1 MQNNPTTL
9 YNSQLDQA
17 CEIISAL
24 DYFGGKIANLG
35 DPAKIF
41 VDTEFVIDN
50 KHFNILGMLDTG
62 NTFLNCI
69 DFETCKKLGFS
80 QTDLIPSHKKAVKQA
95 GKGSVIQI
103 LGLLP
108 GKQNNGFKFK
118 NLNKLF
124 PIQDI
129 YVLQGLEQD
138 FNISLKF
145 LYNNKFDISLS
156 RSLLIYKENQREE
169 THIPL
174 ISTSEAESVM
184 CAVISPT
191 VPLQGIKM
199 APHETIVVGANKNF
213 KGSSFT
219 PRQISFTSKDPTAFS
234 SKTWQI
240 SELKQFDSEVPK
252 YEIQN
257 LSLVPK
263 TIYRNFNLGSICQIL
278 KRPNHISHL
287 PKEEQ
292 AHRIKTIS
300 TSTKID
306 PQFTTNYLQQ
316 LIDVIIDYSDVISW
330 DGSPGETTLGETQI
344 HTGQATPVFCP
355 PRRMS
360 PDVAAIVEKQLNK
373 WLEQGIIVRACNKG
387 SRWNAR
393 LIVVPK
399 RKISGCPQEYRLC
412 CDLRHLNKLCI
423 IDAAPFSPLTMQE
436 TFHMLGGAKVFSILD
451 LTQAFAAIPIRKD
464 HQYKTA
470 FIFQGQVFY
479 YAKTCFGLASAPA
492 ALGKVLAKALANVPR
507 TFCIWY
513 MDDIII
519 YSKSPSAHL
528 KHITIV
534 LKSIL
539 KSGLKLRLDKCD
551 WYRTSLT
558 FLGHLITTEGYG
570 VIESY
575 TSAIRQWPMVKSKYD
590 TQAFLGSTQY
600 YASFVQDYAM
610 LAKPLYAIL
619 KKQGKDKD
627 IQKFEPEEAKL
638 IWQAMQNLKKALT
651 TTPILAFADF
661 QPGASEFILDTDFS
675 QLHYTIGAVLSQEQP
690 PGSGKERVIAYA
702 AKMLRPSQHS
712 YSSYKGEMYA
722 VIYFLEKFKYFLQLR
737 HFCLRCDCESLKWLR
752 SQHDHPTGMIL
763 KWIQTLA
770 RNNFSV
776 VHRPRKEH
784 SNADSLSRCP
794 TTEVVSESDDEAA
807 LATIETST
815 KAKPNLLNCP
825 YCNQI
830 ATNQQYLDFHIAETH
845 SFRRKLAYS
854 DWKKMRNSQ
863 EISLQAAYTANP
875 MVTDE
880 KAMPAMLVTPFTA
893 KSNNDNSI
901 TYSND
906 QWAEFQRA
914 DPPLKLAMDV
924 LDKKPIAE
932 PLGKA
937 AQSFIADGILED
949 GILKFVTYEY
959 GEDNPRHLA
968 VVPFALQIPVLMY
981 FHQAFGC
988 AGPLVTIAK
997 AKEFVFFKGMHN
1009 VFQAM
1014 KLRCMPCQKRSKP
1027 PLVNKFQLISH
1038 TYVEP
1043 WFCVAIDHVGPFT
1056 PEIDGNNY
1064 LLTLKDLFSGWVEI
1078 FPVPSTKSSITI
1090 QKLSTEIFARYGV
1103 PQIIL
1108 ADNHS
1113 SFISTEFTEFCE
1125 SLGIFI
1131 KHPTA
1136 TNARANFVERIHSDL
1151 KKKINSKLRLEEEN
1165 QPHRFT
1171 CQLCNKPFTS
1181 KAKLSSHLNTHDVT
1195 TISEAINSPA
1205 PEIIKQI
1212 KLEMGDKRHTDW
1224 VATLPQVLWAMRI
1237 AVSESRGASPFQIIF
1252 GKNPCT
1258 SLHLLYNTQINEAK
1272 FSKTPDYL
1280 MARSRRNEIAEAFVK
1295 KHLSA
1300 HILKHRKF
1308 YQQYVKTFEKGD
1320 LVYLFTPVLH
1330 KDISDKL
1337 DTPWTG
1343 PWEVLERLA
1352 STTYKVGPI
1361 PGKFTGYYKTMVI
1374 QVDRIKKYLE
1384 GEPTVTPPLN
1394 FKQVVKW
1401 LENKPKV
1408 PQFQHS
1414 EKEVENMATD
1424 DPEIPEIQTQPDLLS
1439 LPWKSTQEDTTPMY
1453 PPLPEGTDPASIPF
1467 QEPTTVAKKLKKK
1480 LAKRFS
1486 ELPTPRV
1493 TRATTK
1499 ATTARDSLVTGSIAT
1514 VDNISNHDSGIATY
1528 FIDEITHDDTY
1539 HYDNFM
1545 YER

>member
-1 MQNNPTTL
+1 
-9 YNSQLDQA
+9 
-17 CEIISAL
+17 
-24 DYFGGKIANLG
+24 
-35 DPAKIF
+35 
-41 VDTEFVIDN
+41 
-50 KHFNILGMLDTG
+50 MLDTG

-69 DFETCKKLGFS
+69 DLETCKKLGFS

-103 LGLLP
+103 LGVLP
-108 GKQNNGFKFK
+108 YNQDDGFKFK

-124 PIQDI
+124 PLQDI
-129 YVLQGLEQD
+129 YVLEGLEHN

-156 RSLLIYKENQREE
+156 RSLLIYKPNQQNE

-174 ISTSEAESVM
+174 ISTSEAESILCV
-184 CAVISPT
+184 VISPT
-191 VPLQGIKM
+191 VPLQGIKI
-199 APHETIVVGANKNF
+199 APHETIVVKANKNF
-213 KGSSFT
+213 KGSTFT
-219 PRQISFTSKDPTAFS
+219 PRQISFATKDPTTFS
-234 SKTWQI
+234 SIAWQI
-240 SELKQFDSEVPK
+240 SEIKSLNLEIPR
-252 YEIQN
+252 YRIQN

-263 TIYRNFNLGSICQIL
+263 TIFRNFNLGSICQIL
-278 KRPNHISHL
+278 KRPDHISHL

-292 AHRIKTIS
+292 VHRIKTI
-300 TSTKID
+300 TTNTKID
-306 PQFTTNYLQQ
+306 QKFTNDYLQQ
-316 LIDVIIDYSDVISW
+316 LIDIIIDYSDVISW

-360 PDVAAIVEKQLNK
+360 PDVAAIVEKQLTK
-373 WLEQGIIVRACNKG
+373 WLDQGIIVRACNTG

-393 LIVVPK
+393 LLIVPK
-399 RKISGCPQEYRLC
+399 RKIQGCPQEYRLC

-423 IDAAPFSPLTMQE
+423 IDAAPFSPLSMQE
-436 TFHMLGGAKVFSILD
+436 TFHMLGGAKLFSVLD
-451 LTQAFAAIPIRKD
+451 LTQAFAAIPIRKE

-492 ALGKVLAKALANVPR
+492 ALGKVLAKALANVPK

-519 YSKSPSAHL
+519 YSKDPASHL

-534 LKSIL
+534 LKAIL
-539 KSGLKLRLDKCD
+539 ASGLKLRLDKCD
-551 WYRTSLT
+551 WFQTALR
-558 FLGHLITTEGYG
+558 FLGHLITTEGYSI
-570 VIESY
+570 IESY
-575 TSAIRQWPMVKSKYD
+575 TSAIRKWPMVTSKYD
-590 TQAFLGSTQY
+590 TQAFLGSTNY
-600 YASFVQDYAM
+600 YAPFIENYAA

-627 IQKFEPEEAKL
+627 KQKFEPEEAKL
-638 IWQAMQNLKKALT
+638 IWQAMANLKKALT
-651 TTPILAFADF
+651 TTPVLAFADF

-690 PGSGKERVIAYA
+690 PGSGNERVIAYA

-737 HFCLRCDCESLKWLR
+737 HFYLRCDCESLKWLR
-752 SQHDHPTGMIL
+752 NQHDHPTGMIL
-763 KWIQTLA
+763 KWIQVLA
-770 RNNFSV
+770 RNDFSV

-784 SNADSLSRCP
+784 TNADSLSRCP

-807 LATIETST
+807 LATLESST
-815 KAKPNLLNCP
+815 KAKPRSNLLNCP

-830 ATNQQYLDFHIAETH
+830 ATNSEYLEFHIAEAH
-845 SFRRKLAYS
+845 SFRKKLAYS
-854 DWKKMRNSQ
+854 DWKKLRNSQ
-863 EISLQAAYTANP
+863 DLNLQTAYTANP
-875 MVTDE
+875 LVTEE
-880 KAMPAMLVTPFTA
+880 KAMPAMLKTPFTA
-893 KSNNDNSI
+893 KTNGDNSI
-901 TYSND
+901 TYSNE
-906 QWAEFQRA
+906 QWAEFQKA

-924 LDKKPIAE
+924 LDKKPISV

-937 AQSFIADGILED
+937 AQSFIADGIID
-949 GILKFVTYEY
+949 NGILRYIIYEP
-959 GEDNPRHLA
+959 GEENPRHLA

-981 FHQAFGC
+981 FHQQFGC
-988 AGPLVTIAK
+988 AGPNVTIAK

-1009 VFQAM
+1009 VYKAM
-1014 KLRCMPCQKRSKP
+1014 ILRCIPCQRKSKP
-1027 PLVNKFQLISH
+1027 PQVNKFQLISH

-1056 PEIDGNNY
+1056 PEIDGCKY

-1078 FPVPSTKSSITI
+1078 FPVTSTKSSITI

-1113 SFISTEFTEFCE
+1113 SFISKEFTDFCDD
-1125 SLGIFI
+1125 LGVFI

-1136 TNARANFVERIHSDL
+1136 TNARANFVERVHSDL
-1151 KKKINSKLRLEEEN
+1151 KKKVNSKLRLQEEA

-1181 KAKLSSHLNTHDVT
+1181 KAKLGSHLNTHDVT
-1195 TISEAINSPA
+1195 TISEAINSPV
-1205 PEIIKQI
+1205 PEILKQI
-1212 KLEMGDKRHTDW
+1212 RLEMDDKRHTDW

-1295 KHLSA
+1295 KHLST
-1300 HILKHRKF
+1300 HILQHRKF

-1320 LVYLFTPVLH
+1320 LVWLFTPVIH

-1361 PGKFTGYYKTMVI
+1361 PNRFTGYYKTMVI
-1374 QVDRIKKYLE
+1374 QVDRIKKFRDD
-1384 GEPTVTPPLN
+1384 EPTVTPPLN
-1394 FKQVVKW
+1394 FAQVIKL
-1401 LENKPKV
+1401 LEKTPKV
-1408 PQFQHS
+1408 PQFQDP
-1414 EKEVENMATD
+1414 EKEVENLALD
-1424 DPEIPEIQTQPDLLS
+1424 DPEIPTMEKHPDLFS
-1439 LPWKSTQEDTTPMY
+1439 PPWKSTQEDTTPMY
-1453 PPLPEGTDPASIPF
+1453 PPLPKGADPNSIPF
-1467 QEPTTVAKKLKKK
+1467 QEPKTVAKKLKKK

-1493 TRATTK
+1493 TRATSK
-1499 ATTARDSLVTGSIAT
+1499 AAAAGDSLVIGSIAK
-1514 VDNISNHDSGIATY
+1514 VENISNSNNEIATY
-1528 FIDEITHDDTY
+1528 VIDEITHDDTY

-1545 YER
+1545 YERYKTLKDFSSKIYKIQKNYKS